1 MSHQA
6 TTWVMEFSE
15 SKLASRLVLLAIA
28 HRISN
33 DDGDAWPSVVTIQR
47 EANLC
52 ERQVFQSIKELVE
65 NKELEVREEVSEKGT
80 NRYHMP
86 KFLAWYKTIQKK
98 QDNKKVPAQRAPAQY
113 AGAQHAG
120 GTLHGHAGAQH
131 APEPSLRSKDK
142 PSFKPSEE
150 LPSVKDSQEEKA
162 SPNYGLFRTR
172 FRSLTGILAN
182 TYKDN
187 QAKYEELC
195 RDFGE
200 DAVLEALAEW
210 VKSEGKDE
218 IKKHGKWA
226 AKHFFE
232 EAEILITT
240 SAPEDDEED
249 PEASFPHM
257 EGDVDAKEEYYRR
270 FPRYAPLS
278 WRIKHGMEP
287 QREEIFEDAGT
298 TPEAKPAKT

>member
-240 SAPEDDEED
+240 SAPEEDDEED

-270 FPRYAPLS
+270 FPQYSPEHR
-278 WRIKHGMEP
+278 MEP
-287 QREEIFEDAGT
+287 PEEEIFEDAGT
-298 TPEAKPAKT
+298 TPEAKPDKT